1 MNPAD
6 TVSKYPNQESMKASQ
21 PDNTSLSAPTRK
33 FMIWLVAGVFLI
45 NLVIILIGIQSLIY
59 SRERTVEQVR
69 NTTSNLAALLAQNI
83 GDSGRRIDLA
93 LLSIVD
99 ALEHQMT
106 HGGLDDDTVNRILAA
121 QKDRLPEVDGFRASD
136 SEGRVLWGKGVN
148 KSTPESYADR
158 PFFGE
163 QQAAPGQRML
173 VTKPLMGKVSKL
185 WIIGFSRSYRSPDG
199 KFAGLVSAAVPVSH
213 FFEQLGKPRLGP
225 HGSAV
230 LRHVDKA
237 LVSRFPAVDG
247 PGGVIGDQTVSAEF
261 LSLFESGVDQGN
273 FHTLKTPDGFERTYA
288 FQRVSGLPFVLNVGM
303 APQDYFDVWNEEK
316 SNVILFL
323 VVFFV
328 LSVFAAWLLLRF
340 WRQKMADT
348 AALLASESRFRNYVE
363 AAPEGIFVADAD
375 GRYLDVNPA
384 ACQLVGYSRK
394 ELLGMSIAD
403 IAPPGAQP
411 QHQEQYQVI
420 KRSKLYD
427 TDITL
432 RRKDGSL
439 FDATLRTITLPENRV
454 MGFCTDVTERRHTQ
468 IALQESEN
476 RFRHISSLTSDLIY
490 SCLRGDDGMF
500 RIEWVGG
507 QAEQVFGYST
517 DELWRRGCW
526 RPFVLPEDLPLFDR
540 SVTGLQPGQSSDTIL
555 RIAHRD
561 GSIRYLRNVAQVED
575 ALSGRH
581 HLYGA
586 VKDVTE
592 LENYRRH
599 LEKLVAERTEQL
611 STAKEAAESANVAKS
626 AFLANMSH
634 EIRTPLNAIT
644 GMTHILRKSGLLPH
658 QGSYLDKIE
667 NAGKHLLEI
676 INAILDLSKIE
687 AGKLTLEETDV
698 HLGALLG
705 NVASMLNERA
715 DAKQLKIIQ
724 EVQAPS
730 AHLRGDSTRLQQALL
745 NYAANAVKFTEAGQI
760 TLRVRVE
767 KETGNKAL
775 LRFEVEDTGPGIA
788 AEVIPRLFSDF
799 EQADNSTTRQYGGT
813 GLGLAITK
821 KLAELMGGSAGVVS
835 TPGAGSTF
843 WFTARLDKMAGAD
856 HSPERTDVGKA
867 ETVLREHYSS
877 RRIMLVEDEPINRE
891 VMLALLE
898 ETGLQVIVAVDGEE
912 AVQRASETSC
922 DLILMDMQ
930 MPRMDGLEATRR
942 IRQLANGGETPI
954 AAMTANAFYEDKQ
967 RCMEAG
973 MNDFIAKPVDPDALY
988 AMILKWL
995 SHGQ

>member
-1 MNPAD
+1 MSELA
-6 TVSKYPNQESMKASQ
+6 NQESMMNASQ
-21 PDNTSLSAPTRK
+21 PDDTPLSAPSKK
-33 FMIWLVAGVFLI
+33 FVVWLVVGVFLT
-45 NLVIILIGIQSLIY
+45 NLVIVLIGLQSLIY
-59 SRERTVEQVR
+59 SQERTVEQVR
-69 NTTSNLAALLAQNI
+69 ETTSNLAALLAHNL

-106 HGGLDDDTVNRILAA
+106 QGGLDDAEVNRILKA
-121 QKDRLPEVDGFRASD
+121 QKDRLPEVEGFRATD
-136 SEGRVLWGKGVN
+136 REGRVLWGKGVN
-148 KSTPESYADR
+148 KSLPESYADR
-158 PFFGE
+158 PVFAE
-163 QQAAPGQRML
+163 QQAAPGQRMV
-173 VTKPLMGKVSKL
+173 VTKPVIGKVSKI
-185 WIIGFSRSYRSPDG
+185 WVVGFSRPYHSPDG
-199 KFAGLVSAAVPVSH
+199 RFAGVVNAAVPVSH

-230 LRHVDKA
+230 LRHVDHA
-237 LVSRFPAVDG
+237 LVTRFPAVDG
-247 PGGVIGDQTVSAEF
+247 AGGEIGDKTVSKEF
-261 LSLFESGVDQGN
+261 LALFESGVDQGN
-273 FHTLKTPDGFERTYA
+273 FHTRKAPDGFERTYA
-288 FQRVSGLPFVLNVGM
+288 LHRVSGLPFVLNVGM
-303 APQDYFDVWNEEK
+303 APQDYFDIWNEEK
-316 SNVILFL
+316 RNVMLFL
-323 VVFFV
+323 AVFFV
-328 LSVFAAWLLLRF
+328 LSLVAAWLLLRF
-340 WRQKMADT
+340 WRQKMTDT
-348 AALLASESRFRNYVE
+348 AALLAAESRFRNYVE
-363 AAPEGIFVADAD
+363 AAPEGIFVANAE
-375 GRYLDVNPA
+375 GHYLDVNPA
-384 ACQLVGYSRK
+384 ACQLVGYSRD
-394 ELLGMSIAD
+394 ELLTMSIRD
-403 IAPPGAQP
+403 IAPPEEQP
-411 QHQEQYQVI
+411 QHLEQYEVI
-420 KRSKLYD
+420 KQARLYD

-454 MGFCTDVTERRHTQ
+454 MGFCTDVTERRQTQ
-468 IALQESEN
+468 LALQESEN

-490 SCLRGDDGMF
+490 SCQRSDDGLF

-517 DELWRRGCW
+517 DELRRMGCW
-526 RPFVLPEDLPLFDR
+526 RPFVLPEDFPIFDR
-540 SVTGLQPGQSSDTIL
+540 SVTGLQPGQSSDTVL
-555 RIAHRD
+555 RILHRD
-561 GSIRYLRNVAQVED
+561 GSIRYLRNFARVED
-575 ALSGRH
+575 AAPGRH

-592 LENYRRH
+592 LENYRQH
-599 LEKLVAERTEQL
+599 LEKLVTERTEQL

-644 GMTHILRKSGLLPH
+644 GMTHILRKSGLLP
-658 QGSYLDKIE
+658 QQETSVDKIE

-687 AGKLTLEETDV
+687 AGKLTLEETDI

-715 DAKQLKIIQ
+715 DAKHLKIIQ

-730 AHLRGDSTRLQQALL
+730 SHLRGDPTRLQQALL
-745 NYAANAVKFTEAGQI
+745 NYATNAVKFTEAGHI
-760 TLRVRVE
+760 ALRVRAE
-767 KETGNKAL
+767 EETGSTVL

-788 AEVIPRLFSDF
+788 ADVIPRLFSDF

-835 TPGAGSTF
+835 TPSVGSTF
-843 WFTARLDKMAGAD
+843 WFTARLNKTAGAD
-856 HSPERTDVGKA
+856 HSPEKIDASTA
-867 ETVLREHYSS
+867 ETVLREQYSG
-877 RRIMLVEDEPINRE
+877 RRILLVEDEPINRE

-898 ETGLQVIVAVDGEE
+898 ESGLHIIVAVDGEE
-912 AVQRASETSC
+912 AVQRAGETPC

-942 IRQLANGGETPI
+942 IRQLAHGADTPI
-954 AAMTANAFYEDKQ
+954 AAMTANAFFEDKQ

-973 MNDFIAKPVDPDALY
+973 MNDFIAKPVDPDALF

-995 SHGQ
+995 SHRK

>member
-1 MNPAD
+1 M
-6 TVSKYPNQESMKASQ
+6 MKASQ
-21 PDNTSLSAPTRK
+21 TDHTSLSVPTRK
-33 FMIWLVAGVFLI
+33 FMVGLVAGVFLI
-45 NLVIILIGIQSLIY
+45 NLVIILIGLQSLIY

-69 NTTSNLAALLAQNI
+69 YTTSNLAALLAQNI

-93 LLSIVD
+93 LLGIVD

-136 SEGRVLWGKGVN
+136 NEGRVLWGKGVN
-148 KSTPESYADR
+148 KSTLESYADR
-158 PFFGE
+158 AFFSE
-163 QQAAPGQRML
+163 QQAAPGQRMI
-173 VTKPLMGKVSKL
+173 VTKPVIGKVSKL
-185 WIIGFSRSYRSPDG
+185 WVIVFSRSYRSPDG
-199 KFAGLVSAAVPVSH
+199 KFAGVVNAAVPVSH

-237 LVSRFPAVDG
+237 LVTRFPAVEG
-247 PGGVIGDQTVSAEF
+247 AGGVIGDQTVSAEF
-261 LSLFESGVDQGN
+261 LSLLESGVDQGN
-273 FHTLKTPDGFERTYA
+273 FHALKTPDGFERTYA
-288 FQRVSGLPFVLNVGM
+288 FQRISGLPFVLNVGM

-316 SNVILFL
+316 RNVILFL
-323 VVFFV
+323 AVFFV
-328 LSVFAAWLLLRF
+328 LSVFAAWLLLRS

-348 AALLASESRFRNYVE
+348 ATLLASESRFRNYVE
-363 AAPEGIFVADAD
+363 AAPEGIFVANAE

-384 ACQLVGYSRK
+384 ACQLVGYSRE
-394 ELLGMSIAD
+394 ELLGMSIGD

-411 QHQEQYQVI
+411 QHHEQYQI
-420 KRSKLYD
+420 IRQAKLYD

-454 MGFCTDVTERRHTQ
+454 MGFCTDVTERRHTE

-490 SCLRGDDGMF
+490 SCLRSDDGMF

-517 DELWRRGCW
+517 DELRRRGCW
-526 RPFVLPEDLPLFDR
+526 RSFVLPEDLSLFDL

-575 ALSGRH
+575 AQPGGHH

-599 LEKLVAERTEQL
+599 LEKLVAERTGQL

-644 GMTHILRKSGLLPH
+644 GMTHILRKSGLMPH

-715 DAKQLKIIQ
+715 EAKQLKIIQ

-730 AHLRGDSTRLQQALL
+730 AHLRGDPTRLQQSLL

-767 KETGNKAL
+767 EETGSKVL

-788 AEVIPRLFSDF
+788 ADVIPRLFSDF

-843 WFTARLDKMAGAD
+843 WFTARLNKMAGAD
-856 HSPERTDVGKA
+856 RSPERTDSGNA
-867 ETVLREHYSS
+867 ETVLREHYTG
-877 RRIMLVEDEPINRE
+877 RRILLVEDEPINRE
-891 VMLALLE
+891 VMLTLLE

-912 AVQRASETSC
+912 AVQCARETPC

-942 IRQLANGGETPI
+942 IRQLANGGQTPI

-973 MNDFIAKPVDPDALY
+973 MNDFIAKPVDPDALF

-995 SHGQ
+995 SHGK